1 MYSWGKFWPPKYKET
16 KKPNCH
22 FWRAWSKNKVD
33 PWVGK
38 IPWKRKWQP
47 TLVFL
52 PGKSHGHRSLEGY
65 IPWGRKRVGH
75 DLATK
80 QQQQITFKRTSLVVQ
95 WLRIHP
101 CNSIEGGFNPWWGTK
116 IPNASEQLSLC
127 HNHWSLCATTR
138 ESVRCKERSCMA
150 QWGSHVPQLRHNAA
164 KLIHYLKKYIH
175 IFV

>member
-1 MYSWGKFWPPKYKET
+1 MWVQSWGE
-16 KKPNCH
+16 
-22 FWRAWSKNKVD
+22 
-33 PWVGK
+33 K
-38 IPWKRKWQP
+38 IPWRREWQP

-52 PGKSHGHRSLEGY
+52 PWKSHGHRSLEGY

-127 HNHWSLCATTR
+127 HKHWSLCATTR
-138 ESVRCKERSCMA
+138 ESVCCMERSCMA
-150 QWGSHVPQLRHNAA
+150 QWRSHVPQLRHNAA

>member
-1 MYSWGKFWPPKYKET
+1 MPKNAQPQPPACRAHPPKLPLPTDPTPLTSLLKHTRYQLLGWLSGKESACDT
-16 KKPNCH
+16 EDV
-22 FWRAWSKNKVD
+22 SS
-33 PWVGK
+33 
-38 IPWKRKWQP
+38 IPGLGSSPGEGKWQP
-47 TLVFL
+47 TPVFL
-52 PGKSHGHRSLEGY
+52 PGKSQGWNSLVGY
-65 IPWGRKRVGH
+65 SPWGRKRVGH

-150 QWGSHVPQLRHNAA
+150 Q
-164 KLIHYLKKYIH
+164 
-175 IFV
+175 